1 MQGRPFSATPAKAG
15 VQERPDPC
23 QNEVR
28 MKPRVYILASQR
40 NGTIYVG
47 VTSDLSRRVSAHRGD
62 VVDSFTKRYGV
73 HRLAYAEFHATMPDA
88 ILREK
93 RIKKWRRAWKIMLIE
108 QSNPTWEDLSDE
120 IG

>member
-1 MQGRPFSATPAKAG
+1 
-15 VQERPDPC
+15 
-23 QNEVR
+23 
-28 MKPRVYILASQR
+28 
-40 NGTIYVG
+40 
-47 VTSDLSRRVSAHRGD
+47 
-62 VVDSFTKRYGV
+62 
-73 HRLAYAEFHATMPDA
+73 MPDA